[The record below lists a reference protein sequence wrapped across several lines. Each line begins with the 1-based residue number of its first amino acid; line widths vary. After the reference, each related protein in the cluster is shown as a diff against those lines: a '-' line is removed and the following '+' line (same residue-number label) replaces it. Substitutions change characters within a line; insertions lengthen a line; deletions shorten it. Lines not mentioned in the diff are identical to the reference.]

1 MNIVAVSKRL
11 GHSDI
16 NMTLKV
22 YAHLLKKNNDE
33 ISDFLDN
40 SSQNLLKN

>member
-11 GHSDI
+11 GHSDF
-16 NMTLKV
+16 NMRLKV

-33 ISDFLDN
+33 ICDFLDN